1 MNYNL
6 KKVLLVLLVF
16 QWTAAC
22 NAQFGKVGMDYL
34 KSLFSEPYTQTGKD
48 IARLDKRTRKLTKG
62 ILKPDE
68 RGRMKVYHI
77 LEMFDDISR

>member
-1 MNYNL
+1 MNCIL
-6 KKVLLVLLVF
+6 KTVLLLLLIF
-16 QWTAAC
+16 QWAAC
-22 NAQFGKVGMDYL
+22 NAQFGKVGMDYF
-34 KSLFSEPYTQTGKD
+34 KGLFSEPYTQTGKD

-68 RGRMKVYHI
+68 RERMKVYHI